1 MDTSVPKKN
10 SEEVASLTKTE
21 TVPLEDVTVWI
32 DPLDA
37 TKEYSGMF
45 YKTLSSLI
53 KKITH
58 TPGGV
63 LVKSWYECEWL
74 VGCSF
79 LGCTV
84 ELLMNHHPDQRP
96 PTIYDSF
103 FTD

>member
-21 TVPLEDVTVWI
+21 TVPLADVTVWI

-53 KKITH
+53 KQDDAHSMHYAGYLT
-58 TPGGV
+58 
-63 LVKSWYECEWL
+63 
-74 VGCSF
+74 
-79 LGCTV
+79 
-84 ELLMNHHPDQRP
+84 
-96 PTIYDSF
+96 
-103 FTD
+103 TDH